1 MSDVKTIR
9 RIRTE
14 FCDKFV
20 RTGELDAAML
30 AELRA
35 FAISRRGLDPLCE
48 ELAGH
53 STVRGRPP
61 RVEEIGALS
70 LLAYSMGS
78 DAFVRGVRAASTSNQ
93 PSLQRA
99 ARILSDPSDHVDGR
113 EDGNES

>member
-1 MSDVKTIR
+1 MLPCSPSLGLSRYHVAALIPFAKSWPGIALSEEDR
-9 RIRTE
+9 REWKRS
-14 FCDKFV
+14 
-20 RTGELDAAML
+20 G
-30 AELRA
+30 
-35 FAISRRGLDPLCE
+35 
-48 ELAGH
+48 
-53 STVRGRPP
+53 
-61 RVEEIGALS
+61 LS